1 MDTMRDR
8 FAPVVSR
15 LLDEDPRVAVVLAAI
30 GTDAFAGAARRHP
43 DRVVDVGIREQ
54 LLIGTAAGLAL
65 TGLRPVA
72 HTFASFL
79 VERPFEQVKLD
90 LGHQEAGAVL
100 VSAAAS
106 FDWPAGGYTHMAP
119 GDVALLDT
127 LDGWTVHVPGHPD
140 EAETLLRHAVAA
152 GDDKVYVRLS
162 VQANGQA
169 LPVDGERFRTVRE
182 GRSGVVVAVG
192 PMLDAVLAATKGLDV
207 TVLYATTV
215 RPFDGAA
222 LRRATETAGAD
233 VVLVEPYLAGT
244 STAAANDAL
253 SDVPHRLLG
262 LGVGRRELRRYGRP
276 EEHVAAHGLD
286 ARSLRER
293 IAGFLGAAWRQ
304 ESARM
309 SRSSPS
315 SSMASSRA
323 RTQANW
329 DSWSAIQNFPGSA
342 STSSSRSSLGQRT
355 AREVSSS
362 GSVANIF
369 PATRNVGMLQAIFS
383 VVSGRDRAIRRTSS
397 ASGMAG
403 TVSARTDNHLVR
415 AVAGMRLQ

>member
-8 FAPVVSR
+8 FAPVLSR
-15 LLDEDPRVAVVLAAI
+15 ILDEDPRVAVVLAEI
-30 GTDAFAGAARRHP
+30 GKDGFAGARRRHP
-43 DRVVDVGIREQ
+43 DRVINVGIREQ
-54 LLIGTAAGLAL
+54 LLVGAAAGLAL
-65 TGLRPVA
+65 TGMRPVV

-90 LGHQEAGAVL
+90 LGHQDVGAVL

-119 GDVALLDT
+119 GDIALLDT

-162 VQANGQA
+162 VQANRQA
-169 LPVDGERFRTVRE
+169 LAVDGQRLRTVRE

-192 PMLDAVLAATKGLDV
+192 PVLDAVLTATEGLDV

-222 LRRATETAGAD
+222 LRRATETAGTD

-244 STAAANDAL
+244 STAAVSEAL
-253 SDVPHRLLG
+253 SDVPHRVLG
-262 LGVGRRELRRYGRP
+262 LGVGRRELRRYGTV

-286 ARSLRER
+286 AGSLRER
-293 IAGFLGAAWRQ
+293 IGRFAGGPV
-304 ESARM
+304 AR
-309 SRSSPS
+309 
-315 SSMASSRA
+315 
-323 RTQANW
+323 
-329 DSWSAIQNFPGSA
+329 
-342 STSSSRSSLGQRT
+342 
-355 AREVSSS
+355 
-362 GSVANIF
+362 
-369 PATRNVGMLQAIFS
+369 
-383 VVSGRDRAIRRTSS
+383 
-397 ASGMAG
+397 
-403 TVSARTDNHLVR
+403 
-415 AVAGMRLQ
+415 

>member
-1 MDTMRDR
+1 METMRDR

-15 LLDEDPRVAVVLAAI
+15 LLDEDPRVAVVLAEI
-30 GTDAFAGAARRHP
+30 GLDAFTEARRRHP
-43 DRVVDVGIREQ
+43 DRVINVGIREQ
-54 LLIGTAAGLAL
+54 LLVGAAAGLAL
-65 TGLRPVA
+65 TGLRPVV

-90 LGHQEAGAVL
+90 LGHQDVGAVL

-162 VQANGQA
+162 LQANSGA
-169 LPVDGERFRTVRE
+169 LPVDGRRFLTVRE
-182 GRSGVVVAVG
+182 GHTGVVLAVG
-192 PMLDAVLAATKGLDV
+192 PMLDAVLAATEGLDV
-207 TVLYATTV
+207 SVLYATTV
-215 RPFDGAA
+215 RPFDAAA
-222 LRRATETAGAD
+222 LRRATETAGTD

-253 SDVPHRLLG
+253 RDLPHRVLG
-262 LGVGRRELRRYGRP
+262 LGAGRRELRRYGGI

-293 IAGFLGAAWRQ
+293 IGGF
-304 ESARM
+304 
-309 SRSSPS
+309 
-315 SSMASSRA
+315 
-323 RTQANW
+323 
-329 DSWSAIQNFPGSA
+329 
-342 STSSSRSSLGQRT
+342 
-355 AREVSSS
+355 
-362 GSVANIF
+362 
-369 PATRNVGMLQAIFS
+369 
-383 VVSGRDRAIRRTSS
+383 
-397 ASGMAG
+397 
-403 TVSARTDNHLVR
+403 
-415 AVAGMRLQ
+415 VAGVGSQPVS

>member
-8 FAPVVSR
+8 FAPVVTR
-15 LLDEDPRVAVVLAAI
+15 LLDEDPRVAVVLAEI
-30 GTDAFAGAARRHP
+30 GVDGFAQAARRHP
-43 DRVVDVGIREQ
+43 GRVVNVGIREQ
-54 LLIGTAAGLAL
+54 LLVGAAAGLAL
-65 TGLRPVA
+65 TGLRPVV

-90 LGHQEAGAVL
+90 LGHQDAGAVL

-140 EAETLLRHAVAA
+140 EAETLLRHAIAA

-162 VQANGQA
+162 VQSNQQG

-192 PMLDAVLAATKGLDV
+192 PLLDAALAATEGLDV

-222 LRRATETAGAD
+222 LRRATETAGSD

-244 STAAANDAL
+244 STAAANNAL
-253 SDVPHRLLG
+253 ADVPHRVLG
-262 LGVGRRELRRYGRP
+262 LGVGRRELRRYGQV
-276 EEHVAAHGLD
+276 EEHAAAHGLD

-293 IAGFLGAAWRQ
+293 IGGFLGAA
-304 ESARM
+304 
-309 SRSSPS
+309 
-315 SSMASSRA
+315 
-323 RTQANW
+323 
-329 DSWSAIQNFPGSA
+329 
-342 STSSSRSSLGQRT
+342 TSG
-355 AREVSSS
+355 
-362 GSVANIF
+362 
-369 PATRNVGMLQAIFS
+369 
-383 VVSGRDRAIRRTSS
+383 
-397 ASGMAG
+397 
-403 TVSARTDNHLVR
+403 
-415 AVAGMRLQ
+415 